1 MPRGPEPRLRYIG
14 RADAARLRMA
24 ACLRVKKLRNRSRIK
39 WKSHRASASSRW
51 LKKNKSSRRIES
63 IRKERPGMKI
73 DFSAVIK
80 DLDGEAVKDGDK
92 VATLG
97 RVACT
102 ALLAS
107 YADEQNLPAEDK
119 VRRFLLAEIAA
130 KGGER
135 EVKVEDAAL
144 IKQLIG
150 KAFAPLVVASA
161 YDIIEPPSA

>member
-1 MPRGPEPRLRYIG
+1 
-14 RADAARLRMA
+14 
-24 ACLRVKKLRNRSRIK
+24 
-39 WKSHRASASSRW
+39 
-51 LKKNKSSRRIES
+51 
-63 IRKERPGMKI
+63 MKI

-80 DLDGEAVKDGDK
+80 DLDGAPVKDGDK
-92 VATLG
+92 DATLG

-119 VRRFLLAEIAA
+119 VRRFRLAEIAA
-130 KGGER
+130 KGGEGGG
-135 EVKVEDAAL
+135 KGEDAAL

-150 KAFAPLVVASA
+150 KAFGPPVVARA

>member
-1 MPRGPEPRLRYIG
+1 
-14 RADAARLRMA
+14 
-24 ACLRVKKLRNRSRIK
+24 
-39 WKSHRASASSRW
+39 
-51 LKKNKSSRRIES
+51 
-63 IRKERPGMKI
+63 MKI

-80 DLDGEAVKDGDK
+80 DLAGEAVKDGDK
-92 VATLG
+92 DATLG

-107 YADEQNLPAEDK
+107 YADEQNLAAEDK
-119 VRRFLLAEIAA
+119 VKRFRLAEIAA

-135 EVKVEDAAL
+135 EVKVEDVAL

-150 KAFAPLVVASA
+150 KAFAPLVVARA